1 MLTVM
6 EIRQQYA
13 DKLSTISENIDKNV
27 AAFRAVLMQDV
38 EAKCQA
44 YEETERATAKDEIEM
59 IDAKIKVLDDILA
72 EFGIK
77 CANEQIPAVNEET
90 PKEESDTRQNSLLS
104 QLSSAMATKIPD
116 RPGMAHIT
124 VPTR

>member
-6 EIRQQYA
+6 EIRKQYA
-13 DKLSTISENIDKNV
+13 DKISAISENVNNNI

-44 YEETERATAKDEIEM
+44 YEETERAAAQDEIDV
-59 IDAKIKVLDDILA
+59 IDAKIKVLDDILV
-72 EFGIK
+72 EFGVKHI
-77 CANEQIPAVNEET
+77 NEQTTVVVEET
-90 PKEESDTRQNSLLS
+90 PKEESDACQNPLLS
-104 QLSSAMATKIPD
+104 QISSAMATKIPD

>member
-6 EIRQQYA
+6 EIRRQYA
-13 DKLSTISENIDKNV
+13 DKLSAISENVDNNV
-27 AAFRAVLMQDV
+27 AAFRATLMQDV

-44 YEETERATAKDEIEM
+44 YEETEKTAAKDEIDA
-59 IDAKIKVLDDILA
+59 INAKIKVLDDILA

-77 CANEQIPAVNEET
+77 HLDEQTSAVVEEI
-90 PKEESDTRQNSLLS
+90 PKEEVDADQNPLLS
-104 QLSSAMATKIPD
+104 QISSAMATKIPD